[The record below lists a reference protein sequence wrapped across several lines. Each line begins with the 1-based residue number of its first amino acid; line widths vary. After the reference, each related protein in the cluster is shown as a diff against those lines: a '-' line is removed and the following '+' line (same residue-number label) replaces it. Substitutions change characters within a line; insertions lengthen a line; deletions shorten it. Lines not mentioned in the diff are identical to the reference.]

1 MIDFERKRVMRPN
14 PVKTQLAQGGRVF
27 GTMVFEF
34 ATPGLPSILAQG
46 GADYALYCMEHTGFT
61 VADMKRQFQYCRAA
75 GIMPIV
81 RPPDKSYTTTA
92 LLLDIGAMGFM
103 FQMVG
108 SAREAREIVSWT
120 KYPPQGRRGAMFGG
134 AHDDY
139 AGGDLAQKMRAAND
153 RTLVMM
159 MIETREGLENMEEI
173 IATPGVD
180 GVHLG
185 QFDLSLSLGIP
196 GQFDQPVI
204 QNGIDRMLKAC
215 RKHGKFAACM
225 APTLDTAREWMVRGF
240 RMVSY
245 SYDIGLMA
253 DRLREGLSALR
264 AQEASSARAHKPAE
278 ASQLRGSA
286 KAGKAAKGVKAD
298 QADKSAKSAKAA
310 KAAQT
315 GKRSRS

>member
-1 MIDFERKRVMRPN
+1 MRSN
-14 PVKTQLAQGGRVF
+14 PVKARLAAGGRAF

-34 ATPGLPSILAQG
+34 ATPGLPTILSTA

-61 VADMKRQFQYCRAA
+61 MDEMKRQFQYCRAA
-75 GIMPIV
+75 GIVPIV
-81 RPPDKSYTTTA
+81 RPPDKSYATTA

-108 SAREAREIVSWT
+108 SAEEAREIVSWT
-120 KYPPQGRRGAMFGG
+120 RYPPEGRRGAMFGG

-139 AGGDLAQKMRAAND
+139 AGGDLATKMRQANE
-153 RTLVMM
+153 RTIVMM
-159 MIETREGLENMEEI
+159 MIETRDGLENMAEI

-196 GQFDQPVI
+196 GQFDRPEI
-204 QNGIDRMLKAC
+204 QGGIDRLLALC
-215 RKHGKFAACM
+215 EQHGRFAACM
-225 APTLDTAREWMVRGF
+225 APTLETAHEWMRRGF

-253 DRLREGLSALR
+253 DRLREGLDALKR
-264 AQEASSARAHKPAE
+264 Q
-278 ASQLRGSA
+278 
-286 KAGKAAKGVKAD
+286 AG
-298 QADKSAKSAKAA
+298 
-310 KAAQT
+310 
-315 GKRSRS
+315 

>member
-81 RPPDKSYTTTA
+81 RPPDKSYATTA

-225 APTLDTAREWMVRGF
+225 APTLDTAREWMGRGF

-278 ASQLRGSA
+278 ASKLRGSA

>member
-1 MIDFERKRVMRPN
+1 
-14 PVKTQLAQGGRVF
+14 
-27 GTMVFEF
+27 
-34 ATPGLPSILAQG
+34 
-46 GADYALYCMEHTGFT
+46 
-61 VADMKRQFQYCRAA
+61 
-75 GIMPIV
+75 
-81 RPPDKSYTTTA
+81 
-92 LLLDIGAMGFM
+92 
-103 FQMVG
+103 
-108 SAREAREIVSWT
+108 
-120 KYPPQGRRGAMFGG
+120 
-134 AHDDY
+134 
-139 AGGDLAQKMRAAND
+139 
-153 RTLVMM
+153 M
-159 MIETREGLENMEEI
+159 MIETREGLDNMEEI

-225 APTLDTAREWMVRGF
+225 APTLDIAREWMGRGF

-264 AQEASSARAHKPAE
+264 AQEASSASAPKPAE
-278 ASQLRGSA
+278 ASQLRGAA
-286 KAGKAAKGVKAD
+286 KAVKAAKGVKAD
-298 QADKSAKSAKAA
+298 RSDKSSKVAKVDKAGKSVRSAKTV
-310 KAAQT
+310 KAAQS

>member
-1 MIDFERKRVMRPN
+1 VRPN
-14 PVKTQLAQGGRVF
+14 PVKQRLSEGGRAY

-34 ATPGLPSILAQG
+34 ATPGLSSILANA

-61 VADMKRQFQYCRAA
+61 VEEMKRQFQYCRAA
-75 GIMPIV
+75 GIIPIV
-81 RPPDKSYTTTA
+81 RPPDKSYETAA

-108 SAREAREIVSWT
+108 SAAEAKEILSWVR
-120 KYPPQGRRGAMFGG
+120 YPPEGRRGAMFGG

-139 AGGDLAQKMRAAND
+139 AGGDLATKMKAANA
-153 RTLVMM
+153 RALVMM
-159 MIETREGLENMEEI
+159 MIETREGLANLEEI
-173 IATPGVD
+173 VATPGVD

-204 QNGIDRMLKAC
+204 QEGIDRLLAAC

-225 APTLDTAREWMVRGF
+225 APTLDIAREWMGRGF

-245 SYDIGLMA
+245 SYDIGLLT
-253 DRLREGLSALR
+253 DRLREGLDALK
-264 AQEASSARAHKPAE
+264 QEP
-278 ASQLRGSA
+278 
-286 KAGKAAKGVKAD
+286 
-298 QADKSAKSAKAA
+298 
-310 KAAQT
+310 
-315 GKRSRS
+315 

>member
-1 MIDFERKRVMRPN
+1 MRPN
-14 PVKTQLAQGGRVF
+14 PVKNQLAQGGKAF

-81 RPPDKSYTTTA
+81 RPPDKSYATTA

-108 SAREAREIVSWT
+108 SAREAREIVTWT
-120 KYPPQGRRGAMFGG
+120 KYPPEGRRGAMFGG

-196 GQFDQPVI
+196 GQFDQPII
-204 QNGIDRMLKAC
+204 QKGIDRMLKAC

-225 APTLDTAREWMVRGF
+225 APTLDTAREWMGRGF

-253 DRLREGLSALR
+253 DRLREGLSVLR
-264 AQEASSARAHKPAE
+264 AEDAASSAAPKPAKTVE
-278 ASQLRGSA
+278 PR
-286 KAGKAAKGVKAD
+286 KTEKTGKAAKAD
-298 QADKSAKSAKAA
+298 QKA
-310 KAAQT
+310 
-315 GKRSRS
+315 KRSRS

>member
-1 MIDFERKRVMRPN
+1 MIDFERERVMRPN

-81 RPPDKSYTTTA
+81 RPPDKSYATTA

-225 APTLDTAREWMVRGF
+225 APTLDTAREWMGRGF

-264 AQEASSARAHKPAE
+264 AQEASSASAHKPAE
-278 ASQLRGSA
+278 ASKLRGAA
-286 KAGKAAKGVKAD
+286 KALKAAKGVKAD
-298 QADKSAKSAKAA
+298 QANRSAKSAKTA
-310 KAAQT
+310 KATQT

>member
-1 MIDFERKRVMRPN
+1 MRPN
-14 PVKTQLAQGGRVF
+14 PVKTQLLQGGRVF

-61 VADMKRQFQYCRAA
+61 VADMKQQFQYCRAA

-81 RPPDKSYTTTA
+81 RPPDKSYATTA

-196 GQFDQPVI
+196 GQFDRPVI

-225 APTLDTAREWMVRGF
+225 APTLDTAREWMGRGF

-264 AQEASSARAHKPAE
+264 AQEASSASAPKPAKT
-278 ASQLRGSA
+278 A
-286 KAGKAAKGVKAD
+286 KVAKVDQAGKSVKPAKP
-298 QADKSAKSAKAA
+298 AKPAKAA
-310 KAAQT
+310 KAAKAEQS

>member
-1 MIDFERKRVMRPN
+1 MRPN

-81 RPPDKSYTTTA
+81 RPPDKSYATTA

-108 SAREAREIVSWT
+108 SAREAREIVTWT

-159 MIETREGLENMEEI
+159 MIETREGLDNMEEI

-225 APTLDTAREWMVRGF
+225 APTLDIAREWMGRGF

-264 AQEASSARAHKPAE
+264 AQEASSASAPKPAE
-278 ASQLRGSA
+278 ASPLRGSA
-286 KAGKAAKGVKAD
+286 KAVKAAKGVKAD
-298 QADKSAKSAKAA
+298 RADK
-310 KAAQT
+310 
-315 GKRSRS
+315 

>member
-1 MIDFERKRVMRPN
+1 MRPN

-81 RPPDKSYTTTA
+81 RPPDKSYATTA

-225 APTLDTAREWMVRGF
+225 APTLDTAREWMGRGF

-264 AQEASSARAHKPAE
+264 AQEASSASAHKPAE
-278 ASQLRGSA
+278 ASKLRGSV
-286 KAGKAAKGVKAD
+286 KAGKAAKGKSVKP
-298 QADKSAKSAKAA
+298 AKTAKAV
-310 KAAQT
+310 QT